1 MVLHSEKT
9 GIMCGF
15 MILLLFDSP
24 GVQNITS
31 QKEYIEGD
39 QKAVAN
45 KVEQE
50 KMCLFNQI
58 LTIDRRL

>member
-1 MVLHSEKT
+1 
-9 GIMCGF
+9 MCGF

>member
-1 MVLHSEKT
+1 
-9 GIMCGF
+9 